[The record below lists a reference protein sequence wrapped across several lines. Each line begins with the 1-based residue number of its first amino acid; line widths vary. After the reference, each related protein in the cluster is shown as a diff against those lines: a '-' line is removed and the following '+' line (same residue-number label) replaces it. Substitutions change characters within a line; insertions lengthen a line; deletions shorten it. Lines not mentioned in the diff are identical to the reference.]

1 MPAMTHFERKRF
13 DVARDEDRGAFELP
27 DYDSEID
34 HLRKTMVETIMS
46 VGVREE
52 LTSVR
57 EELTKSMPYLI
68 NHGREQVKTLNSI
81 RVILFLLLLAEFY
94 RIFVGR

>member
-13 DVARDEDRGAFELP
+13 DVARDEDRAALELP

-34 HLRKTMVETIMS
+34 RLRKTMVETIVS
-46 VGVREE
+46 V
-52 LTSVR
+52 SVR

-68 NHGREQVKTLNSI
+68 NHGREQIKTLNSI
-81 RVILFLLLLAEFY
+81 RVILFLLLLAELY
-94 RIFVGR
+94 RIFAGR